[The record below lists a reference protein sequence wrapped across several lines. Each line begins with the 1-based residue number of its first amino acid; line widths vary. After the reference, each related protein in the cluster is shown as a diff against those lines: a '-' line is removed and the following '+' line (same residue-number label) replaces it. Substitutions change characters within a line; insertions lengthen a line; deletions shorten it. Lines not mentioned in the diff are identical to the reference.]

1 MFKSKYTLT
10 ELARLLNRS
19 EDSIAREIETGALR
33 LSSTPPER
41 RRGGADVPG
50 EIAMSDIEGWLGKTA
65 ARRMLDPTAK
75 RPGKVVEEETITVDQ
90 ETIAGIKKI
99 RVVGTVKKCQGCG
112 RLLRI
117 SEFSKDATSPD
128 WLSRLCRDCQTK
140 KVRMKRRG

>member
-1 MFKSKYTLT
+1 MFKSKYTLA

-33 LSSTPPER
+33 LSTTPPER
-41 RRGGADVPG
+41 RRGAADVPS
-50 EIAMSDIEGWLGKTA
+50 EIAMSDLEGWLGKDA

-75 RPGKVVEEETITVDQ
+75 RASKVIDEEPITIDH
-90 ETIAGIKKI
+90 ETIAGIKRI

-117 SEFSKDATSPD
+117 NEFTKDATSPD

-140 KVRMKRRG
+140 KVHMKRRD